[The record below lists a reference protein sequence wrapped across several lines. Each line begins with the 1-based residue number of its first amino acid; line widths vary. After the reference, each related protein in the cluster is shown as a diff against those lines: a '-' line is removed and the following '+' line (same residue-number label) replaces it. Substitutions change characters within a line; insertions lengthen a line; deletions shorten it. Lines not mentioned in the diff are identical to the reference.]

1 MRIDMGGSRG
11 LDGDA
16 ERLPAF
22 EPAGTHPFAA
32 QDSARAGRRR
42 RGLDALAGS
51 LLAACA
57 VAVLVNVFIFQNGN
71 RPNLMFGFKLPEGV
85 AGRISMAPPDPPP
98 PAPAAPPVVAARP
111 APVAPPVAAAAP
123 APTAPAAGAPTSITA
138 LLNGTAGAPAAARPP
153 QPLVADVQRE
163 LAKRGLY
170 DGPADGRTGP
180 KTEAAIR
187 AYEQSAR
194 LKVSGEASDALLAQ
208 MRRSTSGLTP
218 PANVGGGDIT
228 GAVRPPGEVPVSPRV
243 LAVQK
248 TLSKLGYG
256 PLKITG
262 RPSAETRQAVQRFER
277 DRNLTPDG
285 EISDRVVRELA
296 AVSGTALE

>member
-1 MRIDMGGSRG
+1 MGGPRG
-11 LDGDA
+11 LDMDA
-16 ERLPAF
+16 ERIPAF
-22 EPAGTHPFAA
+22 EPAGSHPFAA

-51 LLAACA
+51 LLAAAA
-57 VAVLVNVFIFQNGN
+57 VAVLVNVFAFQNGN
-71 RPNLMFGFKLPEGV
+71 RPNLMFGFQLPGSIG
-85 AGRISMAPPDPPP
+85 GRISMAPPDPP
-98 PAPAAPPVVAARP
+98 AP
-111 APVAPPVAAAAP
+111 APVPVPAPTVARSVPAAP
-123 APTAPAAGAPTSITA
+123 APAPTLAQPAPSAGAPQSITA
-138 LLNGTAGAPAAARPP
+138 LLNGTAPAPAAARPP

-194 LKVSGEASDALLAQ
+194 LRVSGEASDALLAQ
-208 MRRSTSGLTP
+208 MRRSPGGLMP
-218 PANVGGGDIT
+218 PANVGPAADIT

-256 PLKITG
+256 PIKITG

-277 DRNLTPDG
+277 DRNLPADG
-285 EISDRVVRELA
+285 EISDRMVRELA
-296 AVSGTALE
+296 AVSGTAIE